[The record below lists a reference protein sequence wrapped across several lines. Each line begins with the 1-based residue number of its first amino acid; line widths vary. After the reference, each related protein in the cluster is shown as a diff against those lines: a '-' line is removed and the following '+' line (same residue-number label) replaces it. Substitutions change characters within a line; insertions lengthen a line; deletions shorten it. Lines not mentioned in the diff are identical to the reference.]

1 MVMLNFIRKESVIME
16 YIVTGKK
23 CFDGC
28 KILID
33 FYFHVVDGK
42 IIDIGSLKDLDP
54 KGVEVID
61 FGIIW

>member
-33 FYFHVVDGK
+33 FIFYVVDGK
-42 IIDIGSLKDLDP
+42 IIRYWIVKRSGSKRCR
-54 KGVEVID
+54 GN
-61 FGIIW
+61 